1 MRQRA
6 AAAGVL
12 LFASGFCSLTY
23 ETVWLRQFRLIFGGT
38 TAATAA
44 VLAIFM
50 GGLGLGSIVIG
61 RRAEASRNPLA
72 LYGRLEIGVAISAA
86 LSPLLLV
93 AARWLYLATG
103 GSFAIGLFAATLVR
117 LLLATMVI
125 GAPAVL
131 MGGTLPAAARAAEGE
146 EDERRFGVAL
156 LYAMNTLGAVAGA
169 LVSTFFLIE
178 RFGNRNA
185 LFAAA
190 LLNAFAG
197 LAAILISNNLRSSR
211 HGIITRSEI
220 GEEEPEVVDAPAAAP
235 RLVFIAAAV
244 TGFAFLLLEIIW
256 YRMLTPLLG
265 GTTYTFGLILALAL
279 AGVGCGSVTYTLLFR
294 SRATASGFALCCAL
308 EAFFVALPIALGD
321 RIALFALV
329 LRPVASLGFAGTVL
343 GWTLV
348 TSIVVIPPAFFAGLQ
363 FPLLISLLGTG
374 RKRVADQVG
383 RAYAWNT
390 AGAIAGSLAGG
401 FGLLPLLTAPIAW
414 RAVAALLVVLA
425 IAMVVERGRPLER
438 RRFLIATSLGVAIA
452 SVAMLFAT
460 GPTAFWRHT
469 PIGAGRADQ
478 VLVRPNVLRD
488 IEANRRRGIV
498 WQAEGVESSVAID
511 DSDGYAFLVNGK
523 GDGHARLDAGTQV
536 MCGALAG
543 LLHPHPRTAAVV
555 GLGTGSTAGW
565 LAAMPSMQRVDV
577 VEIERSV
584 LHVAA
589 ECAAV
594 NHDVLHN
601 PKVHIEI
608 GDGREFLLTTRKRF
622 DVISAEPPN
631 PARAGVATLFTTEFY
646 RACAGR
652 LERGGMLIQFL
663 QAYEADA
670 PAVSAVYAALHEVF
684 PHVETWQS
692 QSGDL
697 LLVASSEPLQYDE
710 GSIRQRLA
718 IAPVGE
724 AAARVWWAFDAS
736 TVLAHYVGGN
746 ETTVALA
753 SSALPNTDDR
763 TSVEFSFARTLGRGD
778 SFRVT
783 DLREFAATRNDALPS
798 SVAPPAAEA
807 INRRRMSLAVVQS
820 APADMAHVREYQL
833 QLRGSMQNA
842 YVSGNYEQAWVVL
855 QAIGSPETPLEGVT
869 AAEVLA
875 NRGDERAQP
884 LIDKLRIIAPIEAD
898 VIAARLLWRR
908 AKPDEAIRTI
918 ARALTAYRT
927 NPWPLPVTMRR
938 ALEVVAGLAEETD
951 AHGLAV
957 LREAIAHPF
966 AVHMLENSRKL
977 LAYEIESAA
986 AGQGRCTP
994 ELIAAIHAVEPN
1006 VPWQREF
1013 LQRRAACYE
1022 AMRDPLAVRAKADA
1036 ASFLEAEPRP
1046 LQ

>member
-86 LSPLLLV
+86 VSPLLLV
-93 AARWLYLATG
+93 VVRWLYLATG
-103 GSFAIGLFAATLVR
+103 GSFAIGIFAATVVR
-117 LLLATMVI
+117 LLLATIVI

-146 EDERRFGVAL
+146 DDERRFAVAL
-156 LYAMNTLGAVAGA
+156 LYGTNTLGAVAGA

-197 LAAILISNNLRSSR
+197 LAALLISNDLRSSR
-211 HGIITRSEI
+211 HGIITRTEI
-220 GEEEPEVVDAPAAAP
+220 AEEELDVAASPSAAP
-235 RLVFIAAAV
+235 RLVFIAAGV

-279 AGVGCGSVTYTLLFR
+279 AGVGCGSVAYALLFR
-294 SRATASGFALCCAL
+294 NRATAAAFALCCAL

-329 LRPVASLGFAGTVL
+329 LRPVASLGFAGSIL
-343 GWTLV
+343 GWTIV
-348 TSIVVIPPAFFAGLQ
+348 TSIVVVPPAFFAGLQ

-374 RKRVADQVG
+374 RRRVADQVG

-401 FGLLPLLTAPIAW
+401 FGLLPLMTAPIAW
-414 RAVAALLVVLA
+414 RAIAALLVILA
-425 IAMVVERGRPLER
+425 IAMLVERRGSLGR
-438 RRFLIATSLGVAIA
+438 RRFLIATSLVIAIA
-452 SVAMLFAT
+452 AVTMLFAT

-488 IEANRRRGIV
+488 IEANRRRGII

-543 LLHPHPRTAAVV
+543 LLHPNPRTAAVV

-601 PKVHIEI
+601 PKVHVEI
-608 GDGREFLLTTRKRF
+608 GDGREFLLTTKKRF

-646 RACAGR
+646 RACAAR
-652 LERGGMLIQFL
+652 LERGGILIQFL

-670 PAVSAVYAALHEVF
+670 PAVSAVYAAVHEVF

-697 LLVASSEPLQYDE
+697 LLVASPEPLRYDAYA
-710 GSIRQRLA
+710 IRQRLA
-718 IAPVGE
+718 IPAVGE
-724 AAARVWWAFDAS
+724 AAARVWWAFDAPS
-736 TVLAHYVGGN
+736 VLAHYVGGN
-746 ETTVALA
+746 ETSVAL
-753 SSALPNTDDR
+753 SSAALPNTDDR

-778 SFRVT
+778 SFRIS
-783 DLREFAATRNDALPS
+783 DLREFAAARNDALPA
-798 SVAPPAAEA
+798 SVAPPDAEA
-807 INRRRMSLAVVQS
+807 INRRRMSLPIVQS
-820 APADMAHVREYQL
+820 APVDMAQIRDYQL
-833 QLRGSMQNA
+833 QIRGSMQNA
-842 YVSGNYEQAWVVL
+842 YVTGNYEQAWILL
-855 QAIGSPETPLEGVT
+855 QAIGSPETPLEGIA

-884 LIDKLRIIAPIEAD
+884 LTDKLRTVAPIEAD
-898 VIAARLLWRR
+898 AIAARLAMRTS
-908 AKPDEAIRTI
+908 KPAEAI
-918 ARALTAYRT
+918 AMLSRALTAYRT

-938 ALEVVAGLAEETD
+938 ALDLIAELAPTADPRGLEM
-951 AHGLAV
+951 
-957 LREAIAHPF
+957 LRDSISQPF
-966 AVHMLENSRKL
+966 AVHMMEYRRKVL
-977 LAYEIESAA
+977 VYELESAA
-986 AGQGRCTP
+986 AGSHCTP
-994 ELIAAIHAVEPN
+994 ALINALHGFEPH
-1006 VPWQREF
+1006 VPWQRE
-1013 LQRRAACYE
+1013 LLVRRAACYAE
-1022 AMRDPLAVRAKADA
+1022 SGDPLAARARRDADA
-1036 ASFLEAEPRP
+1036 FLKAEPQP
-1046 LQ
+1046 LP